1 MKKLLFACL
10 VAIGLSTPWTL
21 FAYPEVPKA
30 TLEVIE
36 KRVISKEDA
45 RLLLLVYGPFI
56 TAEQWTQQEAKRL
69 SLLIIEAMEQ
79 LLQLIAQLARF
90 PWTEQ
95 HRREIAGMIVDCAI
109 TVAQAEKS
117 DELRGDAVIAWMH
130 RIVGHPTFIALIK
143 SLNSNRYGA
152 LQEFCSVFRQILGN
166 MSNAAAPERIA
177 RAGLLPQGLTMLQL
191 LTAARQVVNKRDIL
205 GELPWSTK
213 FPMAEFLVYCRS
225 IIDGMKA
232 YNQLE
237 QYAKESD
244 DYKVQLQRV
253 KEWYKESQQKEREF
267 GQLLQQFAQE
277 NVGLIMQAIVSEI
290 DRTDLQS

>member
-1 MKKLLFACL
+1 MKKLLFAGL
-10 VAIGLSTPWTL
+10 IAIGFSTPWML
-21 FAYPEVPKA
+21 FACPEIPKA
-30 TLEVIE
+30 TLELIE
-36 KRVISKEDA
+36 KRGISKEDA
-45 RLLLLVYGPFI
+45 QSLLLVYGPFI
-56 TAEQWTQQEAKRL
+56 TAEQCTQQEAKRL

-95 HRREIAGMIVDCAI
+95 HRREIAGMIIDCAI

-117 DELRGDAVIAWMH
+117 DELREDAVLAWMH
-130 RIVGHPTFIALIK
+130 RIVGHPTFIALSK
-143 SLNSNRYGA
+143 SLNSDQYGA

-237 QYAKESD
+237 QYAQESD
-244 DYKVQLQRV
+244 DYKVQKQRAE
-253 KEWYKESQQKEREF
+253 EWYKEYQQKEREL
-267 GQLLQQFAQE
+267 GQSLQQFAQE
-277 NVGLIMQAIVSEI
+277 SIELVMQAIMSEI
-290 DRTDLQS
+290 DCTGLQS